1 MEEDDFMYNFNFYN
15 PTKIVFGKD
24 RFNELDSLVPKD
36 AHILILYGGGSVKKF
51 GTLARVLEALPNRQI
66 TEFGGIE
73 PNPRYETLMKAVEVV
88 KSEKIDY
95 LLAVGGGSVIDGTKF
110 ISLASQYEGDALD
123 LLRDRSFGASL
134 TKALPLAAV
143 LTLAATGS
151 EMNSGGVVTSPI
163 GKLGFGN
170 PLLYPQFSIVDPA
183 LTFTLPKTQVANG
196 VVDTFVHVTEQYLTF
211 PAEGRFQD
219 RTAEGILQTLIEVGK
234 ATIDNP
240 TDYDLRANLV
250 WCATMGLN
258 GLIGAGVPQ
267 DWATHRIGHELTA
280 LYGIDHAK
288 TLAIVLP
295 SLWNV
300 MRQQKR
306 EKLLQYATRVWNLTE
321 GTEDERIDLVIE
333 KTRQFFE
340 SLGIKTHLSDY
351 GIQAHQIDDILSEL
365 EAHRM
370 TALGETQEITL
381 ELSRKILEGAL

>member
-1 MEEDDFMYNFNFYN
+1 MYNFNFYN

>member
-1 MEEDDFMYNFNFYN
+1 MYNFNFYN

-24 RFNELDSLVPKD
+24 RFNELDILVPKD
-36 AHILILYGGGSVKKF
+36 AHILVLYGGGSVKKF
-51 GTLARVLEALPNRQI
+51 GTLDRVLAALPNRQI

-151 EMNSGGVVTSPI
+151 EMNNGGVVTSPI

-170 PLLYPQFSIVDPA
+170 PLLYPQFSIVDPT
-183 LTFTLPKTQVANG
+183 LTFTLPETQVANG

-219 RTAEGILQTLIEVGK
+219 RTAEGILQTLIEIGK

-351 GIQAHQIDDILSEL
+351 GIQAHQIDDIISAL
-365 EAHRM
+365 EAHGM
-370 TALGETQEITL
+370 TALGETKEITL
-381 ELSRKILEGAL
+381 EVSRKILEGAL

>member
-1 MEEDDFMYNFNFYN
+1 MYNFNFYN
-15 PTKIVFGKD
+15 PTKIIFGKD
-24 RFNELDSLVPKD
+24 RFNELDILVPKD
-36 AHILILYGGGSVKKF
+36 AHILVLYGGGSVKKF
-51 GTLARVLEALPNRQI
+51 GTLDRVLAALPNRQI

-88 KSEKIDY
+88 KSEKINY

-110 ISLASQYEGDALD
+110 ISLASQYKGHALD

-134 TKALPLAAV
+134 TKALPLAVV

-151 EMNSGGVVTSPI
+151 EMNNGGVVTSPI

-170 PLLYPQFSIVDPA
+170 PLLYPQFSIVDPT
-183 LTFTLPKTQVANG
+183 LTFTLPETQVANG

-219 RTAEGILQTLIEVGK
+219 RTAEGILQTLIEIGK

-267 DWATHRIGHELTA
+267 DWATHRIGHELTS

-288 TLAIVLP
+288 TLAIILP

-300 MRQQKR
+300 MRQQKS

-340 SLGIKTHLSDY
+340 NLGIKTHLSDY
-351 GIQAHQIDDILSEL
+351 GIQAHQINDIISAL
-365 EAHRM
+365 EAHGM
-370 TALGETQEITL
+370 TALGETKEITL
-381 ELSRKILEGAL
+381 EVSRKILEGAL